1 MPDLN
6 SPCWTSLQVQSL
18 QMSKA
23 LYIKLPRIWA
33 SVCAHCHLES
43 RLTSGTALITI
54 SHRPSLFKY
63 HSHLLSL
70 TGDEGKWKLE
80 KLGSEQ
86 MHASFQAE
94 AETLEAALAE
104 EESMRARLSA
114 ISKEMAFS

>member
-1 MPDLN
+1 ML
-6 SPCWTSLQVQSL
+6 TV
-18 QMSKA
+18 
-23 LYIKLPRIWA
+23 
-33 SVCAHCHLES
+33 HLAS

-114 ISKEMAFS
+114 ISQEMAFS